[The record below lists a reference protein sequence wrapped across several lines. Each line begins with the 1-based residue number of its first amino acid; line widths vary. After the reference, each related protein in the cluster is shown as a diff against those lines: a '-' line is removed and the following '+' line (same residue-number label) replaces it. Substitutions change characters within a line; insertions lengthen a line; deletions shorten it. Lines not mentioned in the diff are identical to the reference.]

1 MITNKWSI
9 NCRHVETHYLVQ
21 NADDEHIHSHAYK
34 RCFKNT
40 SGAVCVD
47 VNRQYA
53 WLCSPSSVLS
63 ALTVRTLRFDLE
75 MKRNQGPLRVS
86 LEKLFYILVPFRS
99 VWCDLDCTGQWAVAI
114 MATPLF
120 EPDTKRPVQLQV
132 AAKDTWQSRLWW
144 TKCALAAGGIVAPCL
159 HYSGCFLQIMPP
171 QLHHIQIPPTAGSSG
186 MLPITISIIMSLL
199 IMEEAS

>member
-1 MITNKWSI
+1 MMSAYTAMRIKDVLRTQVVLCVWMWTDNMHDCVHHLQCWVLLLSGLSDLTWKWSVI
-9 NCRHVETHYLVQ
+9 K
-21 NADDEHIHSHAYK
+21 AHS
-34 RCFKNT
+34 
-40 SGAVCVD
+40 
-47 VNRQYA
+47 
-53 WLCSPSSVLS
+53 L
-63 ALTVRTLRFDLE
+63 
-75 MKRNQGPLRVS
+75 S

-199 IMEEAS
+199 IIEEAS